1 MSTAAPPA
9 QPGHARGLTRAV
21 LSTVP
26 VLGAA
31 AFLLLVGIPGSPTQS
46 LRIVT
51 SSMSPTLRPGDHVLV
66 SHVGRGGDAWRRGDV
81 VVLDLGPGPL
91 VIKRIVGLPGD
102 VVALR
107 DGRLWRNGQE
117 VDEPWSDPGLHRQR
131 LLRAGAGAGRQRAAS
146 SVTTGVSPGTHATSG
161 RCRWVTS
168 TRRVVAVLWPPSR
181 AGEQP

>member
-31 AFLLLVGIPGSPTQS
+31 AFLLLVGIPGSSTQS

-117 VDEPWSDPGLHRQR
+117 VDEPWSDPGLIDSVYYGPVQVPAGDVLVFGDNRR
-131 LLRAGAGAGRQRAAS
+131 ESRDSRDFGPVPMGDVRA
-146 SVTTGVSPGTHATSG
+146 
-161 RCRWVTS
+161 
-168 TRRVVAVLWPPSR
+168 RVVTVLWPPSR